1 MFQLSLSTDKTYPS
15 YWDMQSSV
23 SYLNGYTELWGT
35 PGLKPMT
42 NYNLMGIIYGSR
54 NTSLVC
60 FSRTPQI
67 ISLKPPINRLTGWH

>member
-42 NYNLMGIIYGSR
+42 NYNLNGNYIWKQKYIFG
-54 NTSLVC
+54 C